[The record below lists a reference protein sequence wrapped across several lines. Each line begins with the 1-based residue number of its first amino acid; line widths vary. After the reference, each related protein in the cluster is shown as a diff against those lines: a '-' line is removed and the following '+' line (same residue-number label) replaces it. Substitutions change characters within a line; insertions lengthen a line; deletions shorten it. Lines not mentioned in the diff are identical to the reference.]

1 MGNVRTAFVY
11 RQLLSCLRGTGFLI
25 LFITLTGCET
35 LSFYQQLASGQVD
48 ILMKR
53 QPVESLL
60 QNTSLDKGLREQL
73 LKVRDI
79 QTFATSEL
87 GFSSQGSFTTFVDL
101 KRDYVLWNVY
111 IAEAYAVQS
120 VNRCYP
126 LVGCVPYRGYFSKDQ
141 ADGYARKMSEE
152 KGLETYVGGVPAY
165 STLGW
170 FKDPILSTF
179 VDWEDQQLASLIIHE
194 LLHQNIWVKGD
205 ARFNEGLAS
214 FVGNRGATIWSRK
227 IGSTQDSEGFIESQ
241 KQWRLFKQFVV
252 VARKYLEI
260 QYSASKDLN
269 ELNVIKSTA
278 MGNIRSCYRELS
290 LKFLDGRY
298 DKFVFGEQFNNAFIA
313 SIGVY
318 ESHRLAFKR
327 LFDLAA
333 HDWTDF
339 FEKVKGLIVLD
350 QEARHSK
357 LRTLSDDEI
366 TGQTDDGNAHQIH
379 CETF

>member
-1 MGNVRTAFVY
+1 
-11 RQLLSCLRGTGFLI
+11 
-25 LFITLTGCET
+25 
-35 LSFYQQLASGQVD
+35 
-48 ILMKR
+48 MKR
-53 QPVESLL
+53 RPVENLL
-60 QNTSLDKGLREQL
+60 QNTSLDKRLREQL

-79 QTFATSEL
+79 QTFAASEL
-87 GFSSQGSFTTFVDL
+87 GLNSQGSFTTYVDL

-111 IAEAYAVQS
+111 AAEAYAVQS

-126 LVGCVPYRGYFSKDQ
+126 LVGCVPYRGYFSKDH
-141 ADGYARKMSEE
+141 ADDYARKISEE

-179 VDWEDQQLASLIIHE
+179 VDWEDRQLASLIIHE

-205 ARFNEGLAS
+205 AHFNEGLAS
-214 FVGNRGATIWSRK
+214 FVGNRAAIIWSPE
-227 IGSTQDSEGFIESQ
+227 IGSAQDSEDFIEGQ

-260 QYSASKDLN
+260 QYSASKDLS
-269 ELNVIKSTA
+269 ELNLIKSNA
-278 MGNIRSCYRELS
+278 MDNIRSCYRDLS
-290 LKFLDGRY
+290 LNVFDGRY
-298 DKFVFGEQFNNAFIA
+298 DKFIFGERFNNAFIA

-318 ESHRLAFKR
+318 EDHHLAYKR

-333 HDWTDF
+333 HDWTVF
-339 FEKVKGLIVLD
+339 FDKVEGLISLD

-357 LRTLSDDEI
+357 LRALSNNEI
-366 TGQTDDGNAHQIH
+366 TGQTDDDNPHQIH